1 MNVEY
6 FSIEK
11 ITNIVNKER
20 SWMLREKIK
29 IAIADTDW
37 GFVNALKDALAKQED
52 FEVVGVAGDGQ
63 ELLSLIRTKSPDVV
77 TLDLILPKV
86 DGIGVLEEIRQ
97 MTMHRP
103 HVIVVSEIAKAAV
116 KAVMELGADYYLMK
130 PIEVEVLANRIR
142 LLAGMFEK
150 QIPIMAKAE
159 MQTVSKQTL
168 DIEVTNIIRELGIPA
183 HIKGYQ
189 YLRDAILYI
198 VDDMEL
204 LGSVT
209 KVLYPMIAQ
218 RYTTTPSRVERA
230 IRHAIEVA
238 WSRGNIDLI
247 HRIFGYTINIEKGK
261 PTNSEFMAMIADKLR
276 LEMVAR

>member
-1 MNVEY
+1 MH
-6 FSIEK
+6 K
-11 ITNIVNKER
+11 
-20 SWMLREKIK
+20 EKIK
-29 IAIADTDW
+29 IAIADNDW
-37 GFVNALKDALAKQED
+37 GLVQSWRDHLSKQAD
-52 FEVVGVAGDGQ
+52 FEVVGTACDG
-63 ELLSLIRTKSPDVV
+63 EDLLKIIATQRPDII
-77 TLDLILPKV
+77 TLELILPKI
-86 DGIGVLEEIRQ
+86 DGIGVLENLSE
-97 MTMHRP
+97 MSGKRP
-103 HVIVVSEIAKAAV
+103 KVVVVSEIAKTAV
-116 KAVMELGADYYLMK
+116 KAVLELGAEYYLMK
-130 PIEVEVLANRIR
+130 PIETEVLVNRLR
-142 LLAGMFEK
+142 LLAGMPDEHRP
-150 QIPIMAKAE
+150 QSPKAE
-159 MQTVSKQTL
+159 PQVVSKQTL

-204 LGSVT
+204 LGAVT

-218 RYTTTPSRVERA
+218 RYSTTPSRVERA

-238 WSRGNIDLI
+238 WGRGNIDLI

>member
-1 MNVEY
+1 
-6 FSIEK
+6 
-11 ITNIVNKER
+11 
-20 SWMLREKIK
+20 MLREKIK
-29 IAIADTDW
+29 IVIADTDW
-37 GFVNALKDALAKQED
+37 GFVNALKDALVKQED

-77 TLDLILPKV
+77 MLDLILPKV

-97 MTMHRP
+97 MTLHRP
-103 HVIVVSEIAKAAV
+103 HVIVVSEIAKSAV

-130 PIEVEVLANRIR
+130 PIEVEVLVNRIR

-150 QIPIMAKAE
+150 QIPIMTKAE

>member
-1 MNVEY
+1 MQ
-6 FSIEK
+6 
-11 ITNIVNKER
+11 
-20 SWMLREKIK
+20 REKIK
-29 IAIADTDW
+29 LVIADNDW
-37 GFVNALKDALAKQED
+37 GFVSALKGELMKQEE
-52 FEVVGVAGDGQ
+52 FEVVGVACDGQ
-63 ELLSLIRTKSPDVV
+63 ELLSLIRSKKPDVV

-86 DGIGVLEEIRQ
+86 DGIGVLEELRQ
-97 MTMHRP
+97 MALDRP
-103 HVIVVSEIAKAAV
+103 RVIVVSEIAKAAV
-116 KAVMELGADYYLMK
+116 KAVVELGADYYLMK
-130 PIEVEVLANRIR
+130 PIEVAVLVNRIR
-142 LLAGMFEK
+142 LLASMFEK
-150 QIPIMAKAE
+150 HSPTMLQVE
-159 MQTVSKQTL
+159 TQTLSKQTL

-209 KVLYPMIAQ
+209 KVLYPMIAK
-218 RYTTTPSRVERA
+218 RYSTTPSRVERA

-276 LEMVAR
+276 LELVAR

>member
-1 MNVEY
+1 MQ
-6 FSIEK
+6 
-11 ITNIVNKER
+11 
-20 SWMLREKIK
+20 REKIK
-29 IAIADTDW
+29 IVIADNDW
-37 GFVNALKDALAKQED
+37 MFLNDLKAELMKQED
-52 FEVVGVAGDGQ
+52 FEVVGMAADGQ
-63 ELLSLIRTKSPDVV
+63 ELLSLIRMQKPDVV
-77 TLDLILPKV
+77 TFDLILPKV
-86 DGIGVLEEIRQ
+86 DGIGVIEEVNRQ
-97 MTMHRP
+97 AMHRP
-103 HVIVVSEIAKAAV
+103 RMIVVSEIAKLAV
-116 KAVMELGADYYLMK
+116 KAVLELGADYFLMK
-130 PIEVEVLANRIR
+130 PIEVEVLASRIR
-142 LLAGMFEK
+142 LLAGMFDK
-150 QIPIMAKAE
+150 QPPTSDKL
-159 MQTVSKQTL
+159 QVKTGSKQTL
-168 DIEVTNIIRELGIPA
+168 DVEVTNIIRELGIPA

-218 RYTTTPSRVERA
+218 RYSTTPSRVERA

-247 HRIFGYTINIEKGK
+247 HRIFGYTINVEKGK

>member
-1 MNVEY
+1 MQ
-6 FSIEK
+6 
-11 ITNIVNKER
+11 
-20 SWMLREKIK
+20 REKIK
-29 IAIADTDW
+29 LVIADNDW
-37 GFVNALKDALAKQED
+37 GFISALKAELMKQDD
-52 FEVVGVAGDGQ
+52 FEVVGMACDGQ
-63 ELLSLIRTKSPDVV
+63 ELLSLIRTKKPDIV
-77 TLDLILPKV
+77 TLDLIMPKV

-97 MTMHRP
+97 MTIARP
-103 HVIVVSEIAKAAV
+103 RVIVVSEIAKAAV
-116 KAVMELGADYYLMK
+116 KAVVELGADYYLMK
-130 PIEVEVLANRIR
+130 PIEVDVLANRIR

-150 QIPIMAKAE
+150 QSPLMVQDEKPS
-159 MQTVSKQTL
+159 VSKQTL

-198 VDDMEL
+198 VNDMEL

-209 KVLYPMIAQ
+209 KVLYPLIAQ
-218 RYTTTPSRVERA
+218 RYSTTPSRVERA

-247 HRIFGYTINIEKGK
+247 HRIFGYTINVEKGK

-276 LEMVAR
+276 LEMAVR